1 MFVPQSKRKLQT
13 KLPVVIELGSLN
25 IRAGFAGYDAPNYIL
40 PSDYVLEF
48 DESNQSQKV
57 QPR

>member
-25 IRAGFAGYDAPNYIL
+25 IRAGIPCIF
-40 PSDYVLEF
+40 
-48 DESNQSQKV
+48 ESMF
-57 QPR
+57 